1 MDNKYWT
8 IVILLLRIWSKDNL
22 TSQKLFFSDFGFWI
36 YKLNILKTG

>member
-22 TSQKLFFSDFGFWI
+22 TSQKLIFRILDFGFI
-36 YKLNILKTG
+36 N